1 MATKNYSKKSVK
13 ALRALLETASEED
26 KVLIQA
32 ELEKKEAMLS
42 GSASQEEDAGNYS
55 TTKVGASTVV
65 TMEPEPL
72 SPEEQAMLDAAEAQ
86 AEKDAEDIA
95 KNGHKTT
102 KMEIPDEEIQ
112 ATIEECK
119 KNVMHK
125 CEILPNGEV
134 DWVEA
139 VIIGVM
145 HDKRSNA
152 IMYRVKDVNG
162 KISHKAYTAKT
173 IRIKDEVVEKA
184 PRVYTQKGE
193 EKPKRSDEEALKLK
207 EEAQLNRGRKVL
219 VTVKKADSEETEKIA
234 GTIKSIMHDTRSNA
248 VMYKIDLENGKSI
261 YKVVTS
267 EAVEMTDEW
276 DEDIKARIAKRAEA
290 EANKIELTPVEKV
303 AKYEAEIEKTEAS
316 IVKLQQK
323 LEALKE
329 ALAKAKEEV
338 SEAPAE
344 EAPAEEALAEEAPA
358 EESLLD

>member
-1 MATKNYSKKSVK
+1 MATKNYSKKTVK
-13 ALRALLETASEED
+13 ALKALLETASEED

-32 ELEKKEAMLS
+32 ELDRRAELS
-42 GSASQEEDAGNYS
+42 GSASQSEEMGSYS
-55 TTKVGASTVV
+55 ETKVGASTVV
-65 TMEPEPL
+65 TMDPEPL

-86 AEKDAEDIA
+86 AEEIA

-102 KMEIPDEEIQ
+102 KLEIPKEEIQ

-125 CEILPNGEV
+125 CEVLPNGEV
-134 DWVEA
+134 DWIEA

-152 IMYRVKDVNG
+152 IMYRVKDANG

-184 PRVYTQKGE
+184 PRTYTQRGDE
-193 EKPKRSDEEALKLK
+193 STKRSDEEALKLK
-207 EEAQLNRGRKVL
+207 AEAQLNRGRKVL
-219 VTVKKADSEETEKIA
+219 VTVKKADNEETEKIA
-234 GTIKSIMHDTRSNA
+234 GIIKGIMHDTRSNA

-267 EAVEMTDEW
+267 NAVEMTEEW
-276 DEDIKARIAKRAEA
+276 DEDIKVRMAKKAEA
-290 EANKIELTPVEKV
+290 EANKVELTPVEKV

-316 IVKLQQK
+316 IAKLQQK

-338 SEAPAE
+338 AAAPAE
-344 EAPAEEALAEEAPA
+344 EAPAEEAPA